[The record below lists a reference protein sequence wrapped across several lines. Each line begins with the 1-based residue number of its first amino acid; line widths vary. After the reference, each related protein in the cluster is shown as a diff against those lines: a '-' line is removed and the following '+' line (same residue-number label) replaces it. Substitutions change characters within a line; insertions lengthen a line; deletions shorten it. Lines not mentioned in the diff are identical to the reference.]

1 MGRTGAVTP
10 VANLEPVQL
19 GGTVVKRAT
28 LVNQDQIEALDIRVG
43 DSVYV
48 EKGGEIIPKITGVNL
63 SLRPAGSVV
72 PAFPAVCPD
81 CGTPLLRQEGEAKWF
96 CPNQDGCPMQI
107 KGRIL
112 HFIGRKAMNVLA
124 GEASVEQFYNAGLVR
139 TPADLYDIN
148 KYQLM
153 SLEGWQDRSA
163 QRFLDSLAASVD
175 VPFERVLFALG
186 IRFVGETT
194 ARDLARHFGDID
206 SLAAASVE
214 DLLEV
219 AEVGDVIARSVYD
232 YMHNPAHQEEIT
244 RLKAK
249 GLRLSGAGAAES
261 LSDSLV
267 GKTVVVSGN
276 FSVSRDAIKQLI
288 VSHGGKCA
296 SSVSGSTSFLL
307 AGTKPGPEKLRKC
320 QQLGIP
326 VRSEEEFRRMLPE
339 DAGSAVEPD
348 QLTLF

>member
-1 MGRTGAVTP
+1 
-10 VANLEPVQL
+10 
-19 GGTVVKRAT
+19 
-28 LVNQDQIEALDIRVG
+28 
-43 DSVYV
+43 
-48 EKGGEIIPKITGVNL
+48 
-63 SLRPAGSVV
+63 
-72 PAFPAVCPD
+72 
-81 CGTPLLRQEGEAKWF
+81 
-96 CPNQDGCPMQI
+96 MQI

-232 YMHNPAHQEEIT
+232 YILYRRVMLARQMMMSDLSLNAIAYQCGFNDYSNFLRMFRKMIGVSPSQF
-244 RLKAK
+244 RK
-249 GLRLSGAGAAES
+249 GLRAGAAGEA
-261 LSDSLV
+261 V
-267 GKTVVVSGN
+267 G
-276 FSVSRDAIKQLI
+276 
-288 VSHGGKCA
+288 
-296 SSVSGSTSFLL
+296 
-307 AGTKPGPEKLRKC
+307 E
-320 QQLGIP
+320 
-326 VRSEEEFRRMLPE
+326 
-339 DAGSAVEPD
+339 
-348 QLTLF
+348 